1 MAKPKVPDCICID
14 FETDPIAGL
23 RPEYPPKPVSFSIQW
38 PADKKPKF
46 FAWGHPSKNTT
57 TLPKA
62 KAELT
67 KAVAAA
73 RQRKIP
79 LLFFNAAFDWEIICD
94 LLGIDIMT
102 VDWDMIHD
110 AMYLL
115 FLDNPHSKS
124 LELKPAAEALLRRA
138 AVRARRDARVVS
150 AERAQGLRTDEG
162 RRVHQQNAGRYCR
175 PVLRWRRAQD
185 EGPVQEALP

>member
-1 MAKPKVPDCICID
+1 
-14 FETDPIAGL
+14 L

-124 LELKPAAEALLRRA
+124 LELKPAAEALLGEPPYERDVMLEWCQQNVRKGFAPTKVGEYISRMPGDIVGPYCDGDVRGRRA
-138 AVRARRDARVVS
+138 CSRSCTLTSPRAACSTRTTAS
-150 AERAQGLRTDEG
+150 A
-162 RRVHQQNAGRYCR
+162 N
-175 PVLRWRRAQD
+175 
-185 EGPVQEALP
+185 